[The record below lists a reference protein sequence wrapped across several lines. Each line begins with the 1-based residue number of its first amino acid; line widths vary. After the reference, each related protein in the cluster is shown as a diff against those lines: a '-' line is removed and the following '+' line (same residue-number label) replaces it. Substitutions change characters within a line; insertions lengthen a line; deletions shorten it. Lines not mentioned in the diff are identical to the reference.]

1 MSILGN
7 NNPRILPR
15 TGKATLAFLSVV
27 GTLEKMAI
35 IEEGEGRRAR
45 NYSDL
50 DLSNSI
56 YTGKND

>member
-7 NNPRILPR
+7 NNPHILPR
-15 TGKATLAFLSVV
+15 TGRASLAFLSVV

-35 IEEGEGRRAR
+35 IEEGEDRTAR

-56 YTGKND
+56 YTGKNE